1 MCICLKVRESEV
13 MTEVFLSLSSA
24 CKASD
29 ETESWSILRK
39 ATCCQT
45 TVLNSSICPR
55 PISPLPSLSTP
66 LPFSFEYERD
76 GGEVK
81 DSFVSTFSPA
91 VKVFS
96 CGGSASPH
104 FSPQQCCSVSDAVKQ
119 LWWFKA
125 ASRSVICALWE
136 VDTWDRWVLS
146 SLKDTLEGLHIFL
159 RPQASAL
166 LAFLQ
171 NSLFPSQKMGLCL
184 QRSWNM
190 LLILH
195 ICSEWQC
202 GSLLS
207 RIYFH

>member
-125 ASRSVICALWE
+125 ASKSVICALWE
-136 VDTWDRWVLS
+136 VDTWDRWVLFFS
-146 SLKDTLEGLHIFL
+146 QGYSGGFAH
-159 RPQASAL
+159 
-166 LAFLQ
+166 
-171 NSLFPSQKMGLCL
+171 FPEAPGKC
-184 QRSWNM
+184 
-190 LLILH
+190 IA
-195 ICSEWQC
+195 C
-202 GSLLS
+202 
-207 RIYFH
+207 FPPK